1 MTETGK
7 GALASMHVY
16 ITDEEREACLPG
28 AGPLGWGAQC
38 GAQKHSL
45 LLRKPLTIIILQFVG
60 SPPEV
65 MGLDYI
71 VSPPLL
77 HYLILVLLSA
87 LSCRSFSGR
96 FQSFHK

>member
-1 MTETGK
+1 MTQASALGLRACETDSK
-7 GALASMHVY
+7 TLLFS
-16 ITDEEREACLPG
+16 RLLFKLKCSKACLPG

-77 HYLILVLLSA
+77 RI
-87 LSCRSFSGR
+87 SFW
-96 FQSFHK
+96 FFFLP